1 MIPGIVAGRPVIGGG
16 GGGGDPYWGNVVS
29 LLHFDGSDGSAVF
42 TDQKGAI
49 WTPSGD
55 AQIDTAQ
62 SKFGGASGLFDGSGD
77 FITRSVPG
85 GFNIGTGEF
94 TIEAWVRLSDTGD
107 RTIHSQW
114 STTSSSNRGLV
125 ATISTTSM
133 ALYWSTNGAA
143 LAGSFTRTISLSTG
157 AWYHVAFCR
166 VGSTL
171 RGFINGVQQGADMA
185 MSASVFNSNRDL
197 FIGRQDGSSLY
208 DFAGHIDDYR
218 LTVGVGRYSSNF
230 TPPAAAFPNS

>member
-1 MIPGIVAGRPVIGGG
+1 MIPGIVAGRAVVGAE
-16 GGGGDPYWGNVVS
+16 GDPYWANVAS
-29 LLHFDGSDGSAVF
+29 LLHFDGTDGSTTF

-49 WTPSGD
+49 WTPSGA

-94 TIEAWVRLSDTGD
+94 TLEAWVRLSATGD

-114 STTSSSNRGLV
+114 STTTASNRCMV
-125 ATISTTSM
+125 ATVSTTSM
-133 ALYWSTNGAA
+133 ALYWSTNGIS
-143 LAGSFTRTISLSTG
+143 LAGSFPITISLSTG
-157 AWYHVAFCR
+157 VWYHVAFCR
-166 VGSTL
+166 AGSTL
-171 RGFINGVQQGADMA
+171 RGFINGIQQGAGLA
-185 MSASVFNSNRDL
+185 MSDSVFNSTRDL

-218 LTVGVGRYSSNF
+218 LTVGVGRYSSSF
-230 TPPAAAFPNS
+230 TPPDAPFPNS